1 MTIMFSD
8 EYFIVH
14 LTPHGWVEGTEKTT
28 DGMVERPMPDSTVL
42 SLTFHETVSGILS
55 QPEQSVDVRC
65 RIDASSDML
74 KILFATY
81 GKLPERFGTWKITV
95 DW

>member
-1 MTIMFSD
+1 MLSD
-8 EYFIVH
+8 EYFIMH
-14 LTPHGWVEGTEKTT
+14 LTPHGWVEGTEKTA
-28 DGMVERPMPDSTVL
+28 DGMVERPMLDSTVL

-55 QPEQSVDVRC
+55 HPEQRVDVKFY
-65 RIDASSDML
+65 IDASSDML

-81 GKLPERFGTWKITV
+81 GKLPKRFSSWENKV

>member
-1 MTIMFSD
+1 MLSD
-8 EYFIVH
+8 EYYIMH
-14 LTPHGWVEGTEKTT
+14 LTPYGWVDGTENTA

-42 SLTFHETVSGILS
+42 SLMFHETVSGILLH
-55 QPEQSVDVRC
+55 PEQRVDVEYK
-65 RIDASSDML
+65 IDAYSDML

-81 GKLPERFGTWKITV
+81 GKLPKRFQSWNITV

>member
-1 MTIMFSD
+1 MLSD
-8 EYFIVH
+8 EYFTMH
-14 LTPHGWVEGTEKTT
+14 LTPHGWLEGTEKTA

-55 QPEQSVDVRC
+55 YPEQWVDVKC
-65 RIDASSDML
+65 QTDASSDML

-81 GKLPERFGTWKITV
+81 GKLPERFNSWKITV

>member
-1 MTIMFSD
+1 MLSD
-8 EYFIVH
+8 EYYIMH
-14 LTPHGWVEGTEKTT
+14 LTPHGWMEGTEKTV
-28 DGMVERPMPDSTVL
+28 DGMVERPIPDSTVL

-55 QPEQSVDVRC
+55 KPEQWVDVKYQ
-65 RIDASSDML
+65 IDSSSDML

-81 GKLPERFGTWKITV
+81 GKLPERFRSWKISV

>member
-1 MTIMFSD
+1 MLSD
-8 EYFIVH
+8 EYYTMH
-14 LTPHGWVEGTEKTT
+14 LTPQGWVDGTEKTAT
-28 DGMVERPMPDSTVL
+28 GMVVRTIPDDAVL

-55 QPEQSVDVRC
+55 HPEQSVYVKYQ
-65 RIDASSDML
+65 IDTSSDML

-81 GKLPERFGTWKITV
+81 GKLPEHFRAWKIKM